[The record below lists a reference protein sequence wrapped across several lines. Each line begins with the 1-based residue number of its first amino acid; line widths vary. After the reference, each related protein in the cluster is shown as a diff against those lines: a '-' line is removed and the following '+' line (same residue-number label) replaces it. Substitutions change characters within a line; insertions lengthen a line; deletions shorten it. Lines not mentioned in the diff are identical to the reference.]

1 MSAFVDIPANLYST
15 LRRLAGFA
23 PTYVEGCHPKQRA
36 FIDDKSKRR
45 CALTSRRGGKSHA
58 LGCWLL
64 EGGEECPRGKS
75 VFVALTRGKAK
86 SILWDDCLAQL
97 NERYS
102 LGLRLKHDEGQLY
115 VVMANG
121 HRIWL
126 LGVDNKSEVDKL
138 RGERLRR
145 AVVDEAQAF
154 GSYLGV
160 LIEEAIEPALM
171 DLDGEFA
178 LTGTPS
184 PICTGYFWAATTG
197 GDPDVAKWPTFHWTV
212 LDNPHIP
219 HAARWLA
226 DKKIQNNWDDTH
238 PRYRREFLG
247 EWTEDIGSLV
257 YPLTAENSWSPD
269 GELPFGLPPG
279 EYSYGLGVDLGFS
292 LHSTA
297 FVLAAVRRGT
307 GQIYILS
314 AYTRSRLIPTAL
326 AAHVQGV
333 REMVQKE
340 AGGVGSTPA
349 PVGLRVVVDEGAL
362 GKGYAE
368 QMRVM
373 GVTCEPAQKTE
384 KRAYQEIVRG
394 LVLTGHAP
402 ERGDGGL
409 YLGGSGLLVDFAK
422 SRELVEECRKLQFDE
437 ETGQEDERYV
447 RHCADAMLYIVR
459 AMQPKYDPK
468 ENEPE
473 FGSPEYLK
481 REMAAERTRLVRD
494 REKRN
499 RGMFG

>member
-1 MSAFVDIPANLYST
+1 M
-15 LRRLAGFA
+15 AGFA
-23 PTYVEGCHPKQRA
+23 PSYVDDCHPKQRA
-36 FIDDKSKRR
+36 FVEDRSKRK
-45 CALTSRRGGKSHA
+45 CALTSRRGGKSHGI
-58 LGCWLL
+58 GCWLL
-64 EGGEECPRGKS
+64 EGGEDSPRGKS
-75 VFVALTRGKAK
+75 LFIALTRGKAK
-86 SILWDDCLAQL
+86 SILWDDCLAGL
-97 NERYS
+97 NDRYH
-102 LGLRLKHDEGQLY
+102 LGLRLVHDEGQLY
-115 VVMANG
+115 VRMENG

-126 LGVDNKSEVDKL
+126 LGVDNQHEVAKV

-154 GSYLGV
+154 GSYLHV
-160 LIEEAIEPALM
+160 LIQQAIEPALM
-171 DLDGEFA
+171 DLQGELA

-184 PICTGYFWAATTG
+184 PVATGFFWAASTG
-197 GDPDVAKWPTFHWTV
+197 GDPDVAKWPVHHWTV
-212 LDNPHIP
+212 LDNPHVP
-219 HAARWLA
+219 HAAEWLA
-226 DKKIQNNWDDTH
+226 EHKRLNNWDDSH
-238 PRYRREFLG
+238 PTYRREYLG
-247 EWTEDIGSLV
+247 EWTEDIGALV

-297 FVLAAVRRGT
+297 FVLIAVRRGT
-307 GQIYILS
+307 GQVFVLS

-333 REMVQKE
+333 RDMVQKA

-368 QMRVM
+368 QMRSM

-394 LVLTGHAP
+394 LVLTGKQP
-402 ERGDGGL
+402 EKGADGL
-409 YLGGSGLLVDFAK
+409 YLGGAGLLVDFAK
-422 SRELVEECRKLQFDE
+422 ARELVEECRKLQFDE
-437 ETGQEDERYV
+437 ETGLEDERYT

-459 AMQPKYDPK
+459 AMAPKYDPK

-473 FGSPEYLK
+473 FGSPEYIK
-481 REMAAERTRLVRD
+481 RAMARE
-494 REKRN
+494 REKVIRE
-499 RGMFG
+499 RGKDKRGIFG

>member
-1 MSAFVDIPANLYST
+1 MSAAVEIPAKLYAT
-15 LRRLAGFA
+15 LRRMAGFA
-23 PTYVEGCHPKQRA
+23 PAYIEDCHPKQRA
-36 FIDDKSKRR
+36 FAEDRSKRK
-45 CALTSRRGGKSHA
+45 CALTSRRGGKSHVI
-58 LGCWLL
+58 GCWLL
-64 EGGEECPRGKS
+64 EGGEDCPRGKS
-75 VFVALTRGKAK
+75 LFIALTRGKAK
-86 SILWDDCLAQL
+86 SILWDDCLSGL
-97 NERYS
+97 NEKYH

-115 VVMANG
+115 VFMPNG

-126 LGVDNKSEVDKL
+126 LGIDNQSEVDKV

-145 AVVDEAQAF
+145 AVIDEAQAF
-154 GSYLGV
+154 GSYLDV

-171 DLDGEFA
+171 DLQGELA

-184 PICTGYFWAATTG
+184 PLAAGYFWAATTG
-197 GDPDVAKWPTFHWTV
+197 GDPTIARWPTHHWTV
-212 LDNPHIP
+212 LDNVYLP
-219 HAARWLA
+219 HARAWLEET
-226 DKKIQNNWDDTH
+226 KTRNNWDDTH

-257 YPLTAENSWSPD
+257 YPLTGENSWSPD

-297 FVLAAVRRGT
+297 FVLIAIRRGT
-307 GQIYILS
+307 GQVFVLS

-340 AGGVGSTPA
+340 AGVTGSSVSV
-349 PVGLRVVVDEGAL
+349 VGLRVVVDEGAL

-373 GVTCEPAQKTE
+373 GVACEPAQKTE
-384 KRAYQEIVRG
+384 KRAYQEYVRG
-394 LVLTGHAP
+394 LVLTGHRP
-402 ERGDGGL
+402 ERGEDGL
-409 YLGGSGLLVDFAK
+409 FLGGSGLLIDFAK
-422 SRELVEECRKLQFDE
+422 CRELISECSKLQFDE

-459 AMQPKYDPK
+459 AMQPTYEPK
-468 ENEPE
+468 ENEPKP
-473 FGSPEYLK
+473 GSPEALK
-481 REMAAERTRLVRD
+481 AEMARVRLQTIKD
-494 REKRN
+494 RERRKR
-499 RGMFG
+499 GIYG

>member
-1 MSAFVDIPANLYST
+1 MSATVSIPAADYAA
-15 LRRLAGFA
+15 LRRIAGWA
-23 PTYVEGCHPKQRA
+23 PSYVDECHPKQRA
-36 FIDDKSKRR
+36 FVDDKAKRK
-45 CALTSRRGGKSHA
+45 CALTSRRGGKSHGI
-58 LGCWLL
+58 GCWLL
-64 EGGEECPRGKS
+64 EGGEDSPRGKS
-75 VFVALTRGKAK
+75 LFIALTRGKAK
-86 SILWDDCLAQL
+86 SILWDDCLANL
-97 NERYS
+97 SDKYH

-115 VVMANG
+115 VLLPNG

-126 LGVDNKSEVDKL
+126 LGVDNQSEVAKV

-145 AVVDEAQAF
+145 AVIDEAQAF
-154 GSYLGV
+154 GTYLDV

-171 DLDGEFA
+171 DLQGELA

-184 PICTGYFWAATTG
+184 PLATGYFWAATTG
-197 GDPDVAKWPTFHWTV
+197 GDPTIARWPTHHWTV
-212 LDNPHIP
+212 LDNPYLP
-219 HAARWLA
+219 HGRAWLEETKAR
-226 DKKIQNNWDDTH
+226 NNWDDTH

-247 EWTEDIGSLV
+247 EWTEDVGALV
-257 YPLTAENSWSPD
+257 YPLTSENSWSPD

-297 FVLAAVRRGT
+297 FVLGAVRRGT

-340 AGGVGSTPA
+340 AGGMGSTPA
-349 PVGLRVVVDEGAL
+349 LVGLRVVVDEGAL

-368 QMRVM
+368 QMRSM

-384 KRAYQEIVRG
+384 KRAYQEYVRG

-402 ERGDGGL
+402 EKGADGM
-409 YLGGSGLLVDFAK
+409 YLGGSGILVDFAK
-422 SRELVEECRKLQFDE
+422 ARELVEECKKLQFDE
-437 ETGQEDERYV
+437 ETGLEDERYT
-447 RHCADAMLYIVR
+447 RHAADAFLYLVR
-459 AMQPKYDPK
+459 AMQPKYDPT

-473 FGSPEYLK
+473 HGSPEAIR
-481 REMAAERTRLVRD
+481 REMKAVREKTIKD
-494 REKRN
+494 RERMKR
-499 RGMFG
+499 GLYG

>member
-1 MSAFVDIPANLYST
+1 MSASVSIPAADYAA
-15 LRRLAGFA
+15 LRRLAGWA
-23 PTYVEGCHPKQRA
+23 PSYVEECHPKQLA
-36 FIDDKSKRR
+36 FIQDKSKRK

-58 LGCWLL
+58 IGCWLL
-64 EGGEECPRGKS
+64 EGGEDSPRGKS
-75 VFVALTRGKAK
+75 LFIALTRGKAK
-86 SILWDDCLAQL
+86 SILWDDCLAHL
-97 NERYS
+97 SERYH

-115 VVMANG
+115 VAMPNG

-126 LGVDNKSEVDKL
+126 LGVDNQSEVAKV

-145 AVVDEAQAF
+145 AVIDEAQAF
-154 GSYLGV
+154 GSYLDV

-171 DLDGEFA
+171 DLQGELA

-197 GDPDVAKWPTFHWTV
+197 GDPEIAKWPTHPWTV
-212 LDNPHIP
+212 LDNIYLP
-219 HAARWLA
+219 HARAWLEETKAR
-226 DKKIQNNWDDTH
+226 NNWDDTH

-247 EWTEDIGSLV
+247 EWTEDLGALV
-257 YPLTAENSWSPD
+257 YPLSAENSWSPD

-307 GQIYILS
+307 GQIFILS

-340 AGGVGSTPA
+340 AGGVGSTPGI
-349 PVGLRVVVDEGAL
+349 VGLRVVVDEGAL

-368 QMRVM
+368 QMRSM

-384 KRAYQEIVRG
+384 KRAYQEFVRG

-402 ERGDGGL
+402 EKGPDGL
-409 YLGGSGLLVDFAK
+409 YLGGSGILVDFSKA
-422 SRELVEECRKLQFDE
+422 RELVEECKKLQFDE
-437 ETGQEDERYV
+437 ETGLEDERYV

-473 FGSPEYLK
+473 FGSPEALR
-481 REMAAERTRLVRD
+481 REMAAVRQQTIKD
-494 REKRN
+494 RERKQ
-499 RGMFG
+499 RGLYG